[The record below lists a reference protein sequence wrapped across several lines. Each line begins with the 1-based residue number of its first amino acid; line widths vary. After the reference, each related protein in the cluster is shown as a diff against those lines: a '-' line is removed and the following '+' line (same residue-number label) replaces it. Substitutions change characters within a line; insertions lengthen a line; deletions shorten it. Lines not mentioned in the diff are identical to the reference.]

1 MYLRMYQ
8 HKLIFVFCN
17 YIVGVEKIIH
27 PPNATY
33 PTT

>member
-8 HKLIFVFCN
+8 HKLIFVFRN
-17 YIVGVEKIIH
+17 YTVGVEKIIH
-27 PPNATY
+27 PPNTTY